1 MELVLMM
8 KRHKEQGIY
17 RLKKAIR
24 ELYLLEETISD
35 IQDDMDKQSAKLD
48 IDEIRWCVKEG
59 LQDLLEGE

>member
-1 MELVLMM
+1 M

-24 ELYLLEETISD
+24 ELHSLEDSIDEIED
-35 IQDDMDKQSAKLD
+35 NIDKQNAKLE